1 MKNKCVRIL
10 LFIPFI
16 LFSIYSSAQQLK
28 IEGKLLDKITK
39 KPVIYA
45 SLNICGTQHA
55 AMTNGEG
62 HFSFS
67 AAPNDTT
74 QQLRI
79 TSVGYQELSFL
90 VSKFKNTF
98 QTIQLTPETVN
109 LNEVSIKAPQL
120 YKLKQ
125 IGRAKLAMVFF
136 SKMFNSADPIEEQG
150 RIFEVPDNFYLKD
163 FGFHVLPSSKFKA
176 VKLKLNIYST
186 KNHLPDQL
194 LNTQVI
200 VIELNQTGWFKT
212 DLTKYNLHIQNQQEI
227 AVTCQLVEATP
238 TELIPFSFGVSTIP
252 SRKEVILTRH
262 TNTQNWET
270 SKGNLTYNFNI
281 SYLQE
286 KGAKHSKKKEMEN
299 DEQNDSLQ
307 LLKKIY
313 TFQKESKESGYG
325 NNESKGNTV
334 KLKDAS
340 IYYEVYGKG
349 EPLILLHGNNGSI
362 ADFYQQIP
370 EFSQHYQ
377 VFAIDT
383 RGQGKSTDLS
393 SGDFTYEQFSLDL
406 KSVMDT
412 LHLKNANILGWSDGG
427 NTGLIMAIKYP
438 EYVKKLVT
446 LGAVLNPDGAD
457 DKVMQ
462 ELKESLKANKSGVNI
477 TDRTNFKLLKL
488 LINEPH
494 IGVKELENIKIPVLV
509 MAGEKDLIKQSHTE
523 LISKSIKG
531 SVINLIPNA
540 THYALQEEKEKFNN
554 FVLLFY
560 SSK

>member
-1 MKNKCVRIL
+1 MKNKFLRIL
-10 LFIPFI
+10 LLTPLI
-16 LFSIYSSAQQLK
+16 LFSMHSLAQQLK
-28 IEGKLLDKITK
+28 IEGKLVDKITK

-45 SLNICGTQHA
+45 SLNISGTQRTA
-55 AMTNGEG
+55 ITNGEG
-62 HFSFS
+62 QFSFS
-67 AAPNDTT
+67 AAANDTT
-74 QQLRI
+74 QQLLI
-79 TSVGYQELSFL
+79 SSVGYQDQAFPIRT
-90 VSKFKNTF
+90 FKNTF
-98 QTIQLTPETVN
+98 QTIQLIPETVN

-120 YKLKQ
+120 YKPKQ

-136 SKMFNSADPIEEQG
+136 SRMFNSADPIEEQG
-150 RIFEVPDNFYLKD
+150 KTFEVPDDFYIKD
-163 FGFHVLPSSKFKA
+163 FGFHVLPSSKFKS

-194 LNTQVI
+194 LNNQVI
-200 VIELNQTGWFKT
+200 IIELNQTGWFKT
-212 DLTKYNLHIQNQQEI
+212 DLTKYNLHLQHHQEI

-238 TELIPFSFGVSTIP
+238 IDLIPFSFGVSAIP
-252 SRKEVILTRH
+252 SGKEVILTRH
-262 TNTQNWET
+262 TNTRNWET

-281 SYLQE
+281 SYLNI
-286 KGAKHSKKKEMEN
+286 KGVKKTKIKEMEN

-307 LLKKIY
+307 LLQKIY

-325 NNESKGNTV
+325 NHENKGHII
-334 KLKDAS
+334 KLKDAN

-349 EPLILLHGNNGSI
+349 APLILLHGNNGSI
-362 ADFYQQIP
+362 ADFYKQIP
-370 EFSQHYQ
+370 EFSKHYQ

-427 NTGLIMAIKYP
+427 NTGLIMAIKHP

-446 LGAVLNPDGAD
+446 LGAVLSPDGAD
-457 DKVMQ
+457 EKLMQ
-462 ELKESLKANKSGVNI
+462 QLKESLKTKKPGVNI
-477 TDRTNFKLLKL
+477 TEKTNFKLLKL
-488 LINEPH
+488 LISEPH
-494 IGVKELENIKIPVLV
+494 IKIKELKNIKIPVLV

-523 LISKSIKG
+523 LIAQSING
-531 SVINLIPNA
+531 AVINLIPNA
-540 THYALQEEKEKFNN
+540 THYALQEEQEIFNN
-554 FVLLFY
+554 SVLLFY